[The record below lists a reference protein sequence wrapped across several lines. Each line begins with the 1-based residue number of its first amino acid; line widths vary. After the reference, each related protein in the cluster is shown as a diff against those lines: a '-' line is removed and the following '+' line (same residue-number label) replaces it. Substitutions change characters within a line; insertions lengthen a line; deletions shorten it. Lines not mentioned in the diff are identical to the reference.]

1 MLTYNY
7 MKIRLAIIGKNV
19 GTGTGNFPIRIRIP
33 WKARFG
39 FRHSL
44 VWKVEFESAYDECDE
59 ISLVIDTVH
68 TIQFAYKR
76 FYFFLL
82 SHQLCRTSSRI
93 WSHIWIGFNPRQ
105 GEVLMEKI
113 LKGRKSR
120 VRILYLTYSCS
131 TVTRIQLCPRQAA
144 LPAPWQL
151 WLL

>member
-7 MKIRLAIIGKNV
+7 MKIRFAIIGKNV
-19 GTGTGNFPIRIRIP
+19 GTGTGNFPMRIRIP

-76 FYFFLL
+76 FYFFYCHTNFVERLREFEAIFESAL
-82 SHQLCRTSSRI
+82 TRA
-93 WSHIWIGFNPRQ
+93 
-105 GEVLMEKI
+105 
-113 LKGRKSR
+113 KGKFWWKKS
-120 VRILYLTYSCS
+120 
-131 TVTRIQLCPRQAA
+131 
-144 LPAPWQL
+144 
-151 WLL
+151 